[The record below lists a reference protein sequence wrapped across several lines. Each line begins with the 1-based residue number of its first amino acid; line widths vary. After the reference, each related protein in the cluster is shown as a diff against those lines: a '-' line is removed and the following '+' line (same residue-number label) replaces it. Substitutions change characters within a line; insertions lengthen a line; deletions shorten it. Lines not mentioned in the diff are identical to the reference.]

1 MTLVKICGLRDASVA
16 VETAKAGADMIGIM
30 FVAESKRRVTP
41 QQCHDIVEAIKAG
54 RTQGREAMFEGPV
67 RGEVSART
75 WFGAWAEAIDQAA
88 TRWRPLIVG
97 VFAGMTPDEVN
108 DIADAAGLDLVQLS
122 GGEDD
127 AFVRRVH
134 RPVIRAIHVKEQMTA
149 FDVDDLCVAGVSAGL
164 LLDKGSAAALGG
176 TGQTFDWEVA
186 AEVARHKPFLLAGGL
201 TPDTVAAAIEQ
212 VEPWGVDV
220 SSGVETDGTKD
231 IEKIRAFIR
240 AAKGVQVGR

>member
-16 VETAKAGADMIGIM
+16 VETARAGADMIGIM

-41 QQCHDIVEAIKAG
+41 QQCHDIVEAIKDG
-54 RTQGREAMFEGPV
+54 RSQGREATFEGPV

-75 WFGAWAEAIDQAA
+75 WFGAWAEAIDQSA

-97 VFAGMTPDEVN
+97 VFAGVTPDEVN

-134 RPVIRAIHVKEQMTA
+134 RPVIRVVHVKEQMTA
-149 FDVDDLCVAGVSAGL
+149 YDVDDLCVPGVSAGL
-164 LLDKGSAAALGG
+164 LLDKGSSTALGG
-176 TGQTFDWEVA
+176 TGETFDWEVA

-220 SSGVETDGTKD
+220 SSGVETDGIKD